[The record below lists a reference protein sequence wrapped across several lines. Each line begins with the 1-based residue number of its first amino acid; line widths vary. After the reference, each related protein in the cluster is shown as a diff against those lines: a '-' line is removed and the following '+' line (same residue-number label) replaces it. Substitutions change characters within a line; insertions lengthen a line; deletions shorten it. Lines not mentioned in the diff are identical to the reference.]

1 MAGCAMKTL
10 TLHRNYFPH
19 GTFGYL
25 CDENGNA
32 MLKTVERAWKNNQSG
47 ISCVPEGE
55 YDLVPHNSP
64 KFGKCYALEAPT
76 LGVTIYGPSQRSH
89 ILVHAANKPS
99 QLEGCIAPG
108 VDFGVVGD
116 EWAVINSK
124 TAFEYFMNHLGG
136 ERAKLI
142 IKRA

>member
-1 MAGCAMKTL
+1 MKTL

-19 GTFGYL
+19 GTFSYL

-32 MLKTVERAWKNNQSG
+32 MLRTVERPWKNNQAS

-55 YDLVPHNSP
+55 YDLIPHNSP
-64 KFGKCYALEAPT
+64 KFGDCYALEAKT
-76 LGVTIYGPSQRSH
+76 LGVTVYGPSQRTH
-89 ILVHAANKPS
+89 ILIHAANKPS
-99 QLEGCIAPG
+99 ELEGCIAPG
-108 VDFGVVGD
+108 MDFGVVGN
-116 EWAVINSK
+116 EWAVMDSK
-124 TAFEYFMNHLGG
+124 IALDYLMAHLGG

>member
-1 MAGCAMKTL
+1 MKTL

-19 GTFGYL
+19 GTFSYL
-25 CDENGNA
+25 CDEYGNSI
-32 MLKTVERAWKNNQSG
+32 LKTVERPWKNNQAG

-55 YDLVPHNSP
+55 YDLIPHNSP
-64 KFGKCYALEAPT
+64 KFGDCYALEAPS
-76 LGVTIYGPSQRSH
+76 LGVTIYGPSQRTH
-89 ILVHAANKPS
+89 ILFHAANKPS

-108 VDFGVVGD
+108 MNFGVVGN
-116 EWAVINSK
+116 EWAVLDSRI
-124 TAFEYFMNHLGG
+124 ALDYLMAHLCG

>member
-1 MAGCAMKTL
+1 MKTL

-19 GTFGYL
+19 GTFSYL
-25 CDENGNA
+25 CDECGNSI
-32 MLKTVERAWKNNQSG
+32 LKTVERPWKNNQAG

-55 YDLVPHNSP
+55 YDLIPHNSP
-64 KFGKCYALEAPT
+64 KFGDCYVLEAPS
-76 LGVTIYGPSQRSH
+76 LGVTIYGPSQRTH
-89 ILVHAANKPS
+89 ILFHAANKPS

-108 VDFGVVGD
+108 MNFGVVGD
-116 EWAVINSK
+116 EWAVLDSRI
-124 TAFEYFMNHLGG
+124 ALDCLMAHLGG